1 MNSLTLVSP
10 ALKKLKRVFSL
21 RNRKILTL
29 LILGTILIATL
40 LYYGF
45 YRFLEY
51 VGRAPMLGD
60 TFGPVLGGLLV
71 SKLLEMLFLTLFFM
85 VLFSS
90 IIAALSSLFL
100 NEELPTLMS
109 SPLPIGLIFR
119 SRLLIMTVESSWMV
133 LVFFLPALFAFATA
147 LNAGFS
153 AYLIFPV
160 FLLFFV
166 LLPNL
171 VGGFTALMLA
181 AFFPIRQMRKV
192 FQFLSIIVLTG
203 LIFFLRSLEAEKLLN
218 PSYFKDISQYI
229 LSLQVPLIEYSPSSW
244 LHKATMSLFKNNT
257 YEALYQFAPIL
268 ALCVIGL
275 VLLNFFACRFYRSSW
290 QTSMEAVDNQVLG
303 LEWFRQAVIWPF
315 RYASPAFRVIATK
328 EITTFLRDPAIF
340 SQIFMMGAI
349 VFVYGYNLSILP
361 LKDIPTLYS
370 GELNDTLVFL
380 NGPFIGFIIASIG
393 MRFVFPSISME
404 GRAFWAVKSSPVKPQ
419 RILFI
424 KLFIYLVPMIILGWS
439 LCAVTNSIFKVS
451 HPILMWLSYINVTL
465 ITLVITTLAI
475 GVGAV
480 FADFAADSPLKIA
493 GSYGGF
499 IYMILSG
506 LYIINL
512 LALEVYPMYRFFF
525 NRFYMTRG
533 LSGITLIGLAAVM
546 LLGCTAMWVYF
557 PFRKGLDTIENYEP
571 E

>member
-21 RNRKILTL
+21 RNRKVLTL
-29 LILGTILIATL
+29 ITLGSLLIAAL

-71 SKLLEMLFLTLFFM
+71 AKLLEMLFLTLFFM

-119 SRLLIMTVESSWMV
+119 SRLLMMTVESSWMV

-147 LNAGFS
+147 LNAGFL

-244 LHKATMSLFKNNT
+244 LHKATISLFKNNT
-257 YEALYQFAPIL
+257 HEAIYQFVPIF

-303 LEWFRQAVIWPF
+303 LEWLRQAVIWPF
-315 RYASPAFRVIATK
+315 RFFSPAFRVIATK

-424 KLFIYLVPMIILGWS
+424 KLFIYLVPMILLGWS

-506 LYIINL
+506 LYIVNL